1 MPSHQ
6 PPPASARGS
15 PSFRTPGPRG
25 GGKRTAAQLG
35 TERAVGGHTVGL
47 LLQTR
52 VRAHG
57 EYVCVGGCG
66 HQPPDSATPPPTF
79 AFGKTLADCAPI
91 ARPLQARVSH
101 GLDGDRAVRRGGLM
115 NAPSSESRGIE
126 CSLLELYEPNEHAPS
141 MSAFDILRDLAKRS
155 VTMQDALS
163 EKVLSR
169 QRLGKRLRQPLEEAL
184 RRVALTY
191 SDVHIE
197 DDGHGAWVVSGLQQ
211 RPQTDLHT
219 AAPSSSTDSVGRS
232 LASTGD
238 EHLPSRGNSSSHVGP
253 KRARLAKPEA
263 EILQPATKFQWKGQ
277 TYEIDRHD
285 SMQSTPAKQYY
296 HLRRDGK
303 PLGSS
308 YARDHHWIV
317 AEQPTSLLEESLLGF
332 VSKVMD
338 WRTMNSWDDEKVCR
352 QRKRT
357 TILLHPNH
365 RALSLSLSLSLLT
378 HGALCRAH
386 RNERLNGS
394 SHAQTTATQHR

>member
-6 PPPASARGS
+6 PTPQSPHVGARPFARRGPAE
-15 PSFRTPGPRG
+15 

-57 EYVCVGGCG
+57 ECGGRGACG

-79 AFGKTLADCAPI
+79 AFGKTLTDCAPI

-238 EHLPSRGNSSSHVGP
+238 EHLPSRSNSSGHHRS
-253 KRARLAKPEA
+253 KQARLAE
-263 EILQPATKFQWKGQ
+263 
-277 TYEIDRHD
+277 
-285 SMQSTPAKQYY
+285 
-296 HLRRDGK
+296 
-303 PLGSS
+303 
-308 YARDHHWIV
+308 
-317 AEQPTSLLEESLLGF
+317 LL
-332 VSKVMD
+332 
-338 WRTMNSWDDEKVCR
+338 
-352 QRKRT
+352 
-357 TILLHPNH
+357 
-365 RALSLSLSLSLLT
+365 
-378 HGALCRAH
+378 
-386 RNERLNGS
+386 
-394 SHAQTTATQHR
+394 

>member
-1 MPSHQ
+1 
-6 PPPASARGS
+6 
-15 PSFRTPGPRG
+15 
-25 GGKRTAAQLG
+25 
-35 TERAVGGHTVGL
+35 
-47 LLQTR
+47 
-52 VRAHG
+52 
-57 EYVCVGGCG
+57 
-66 HQPPDSATPPPTF
+66 
-79 AFGKTLADCAPI
+79 
-91 ARPLQARVSH
+91 
-101 GLDGDRAVRRGGLM
+101 M

-317 AEQPTSLLEESLLGF
+317 AEQPTSLLEEDLLGF

-338 WRTMNSWDDEKVCR
+338 WRTINSWDDEKVCR

-357 TILLHPNH
+357 TILVHPNYC
-365 RALSLSLSLSLLT
+365 ALSLSLS
-378 HGALCRAH
+378 AH
-386 RNERLNGS
+386 ARRPAVRTETRG
-394 SHAQTTATQHR
+394 